1 MWRKMRE
8 EDSVKLLEGNPELK
22 KPLRRPR
29 RRWVDSIKM
38 GLVDILLGGVDWI
51 GLAQDM
57 YK

>member
-1 MWRKMRE
+1 MRE